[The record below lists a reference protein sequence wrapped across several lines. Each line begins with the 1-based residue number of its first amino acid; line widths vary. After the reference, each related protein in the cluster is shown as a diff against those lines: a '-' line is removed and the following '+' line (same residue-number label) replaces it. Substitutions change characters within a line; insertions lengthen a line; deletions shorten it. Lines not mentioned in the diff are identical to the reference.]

1 MMKYILLRVRWILSI
16 KMCFVCGDLL
26 MAIWRTMVCG
36 VHDRLADG
44 VLCGNQPNSAGQVP
58 SKIGNVVVLGDIV
71 ASDTASPFVLIFVA
85 LFYYLQHLMLLNC
98 LFG

>member
-1 MMKYILLRVRWILSI
+1 
-16 KMCFVCGDLL
+16 
-26 MAIWRTMVCG
+26 MVCG

-71 ASDTASPFVLIFVA
+71 ASDTVSPLISIFVVQ
-85 LFYYLQHLMLLNC
+85 FNYLRHMMQLNC
-98 LFG
+98 RFGQATAVVAIPSQ